1 MPGKKPDYCPYKEHW
16 FGPGEEAQAKPAA
29 CKFKRGSL
37 IRVRPHYLG
46 GGYATPETGR
56 EFDLSPELRRI
67 DENSVMML
75 LMYDS
80 SLVQKRVWNEKDGKY
95 QYVEATEHLFTFLWG
110 EKMGTL
116 TLTVWGQWYRD
127 VHNEMWRKAHKPRK
141 PPQKKPKK
149 RAKGFSFDNYE

>member
-1 MPGKKPDYCPYKEHW
+1 
-16 FGPGEEAQAKPAA
+16 
-29 CKFKRGSL
+29 
-37 IRVRPHYLG
+37 
-46 GGYATPETGR
+46 
-56 EFDLSPELRRI
+56 
-67 DENSVMML
+67 MML

-116 TLTVWGQWYRD
+116 TLTVWGQWYGD

-141 PPQKKPKK
+141 PPQKKRKK
-149 RAKGFSFDNYE
+149 CTKGFSFDNYE